1 MTTEITY
8 HSNPFPYVIIDD
20 LYSEEELRLIWKDF
34 NHVYPLL
41 LPGDKTGSA
50 KDNGVFQKKNK
61 GIFINHEDNTILRLG
76 GKTWSLLNTL
86 KESLNPGEWWLKNIR
101 TSDSKT
107 LVSYYEDTDYYKAH
121 SDCAEITALSW
132 YYKEPKKYRG
142 GDLKFTD
149 YNIDVEC
156 KNNRCIIF
164 PSMIVH
170 EVSEIKMNKG
180 DMDKKLGRWTISQFT
195 WMDNNGPDEIVKNEK
210 VTSVIEDLYPTPTY
224 WSQVKDYPFINNE
237 IDRVMGGVDFFDMSK
252 RWGSSHS
259 TTSDFNKEVNI
270 IEELG
275 LESIRKE
282 IDNHVREYCAE
293 LEWEFREYWM
303 ESWFTRYKKGDYS
316 DVHRHGD
323 SDISGV
329 YFYKTNG
336 QDGDLFFLS
345 PTAPLSIAK
354 CYHQNGL
361 KISHQPQEGKMIL
374 FPGWLQHGVNVNNT
388 DNIRMSL
395 AFNIRFI

>member
-1 MTTEITY
+1 M
-8 HSNPFPYVIIDD
+8 
-20 LYSEEELRLIWKDF
+20 
-34 NHVYPLL
+34 
-41 LPGDKTGSA
+41 
-50 KDNGVFQKKNK
+50 
-61 GIFINHEDNTILRLG
+61 
-76 GKTWSLLNTL
+76 
-86 KESLNPGEWWLKNIR
+86 
-101 TSDSKT
+101 
-107 LVSYYEDTDYYKAH
+107 
-121 SDCAEITALSW
+121 
-132 YYKEPKKYRG
+132 
-142 GDLKFTD
+142 
-149 YNIDVEC
+149 
-156 KNNRCIIF
+156 
-164 PSMIVH
+164 
-170 EVSEIKMNKG
+170 
-180 DMDKKLGRWTISQFT
+180 
-195 WMDNNGPDEIVKNEK
+195 
-210 VTSVIEDLYPTPTY
+210 
-224 WSQVKDYPFINNE
+224 
-237 IDRVMGGVDFFDMSK
+237 
-252 RWGSSHS
+252 
-259 TTSDFNKEVNI
+259 
-270 IEELG
+270 
-275 LESIRKE
+275 ESIRKE

-336 QDGDLFFLS
+336 HDGDLFFLS